1 MRKLISIFVAAGAL
15 VAAGPQPAV
24 AADAVSLDQLLQQV
38 RSGRSG
44 DAEANAAR
52 IREFQADRSRQA
64 ALLQEAKAD
73 RSRGEAL
80 SAQLEAQFDS
90 NDTELVELERQLQDR
105 LGSLKEL
112 FGVLQ
117 QAAGDARGQ
126 FDASLTQLQFPD
138 RSDFLTDLAQ
148 KMGQSNRLA
157 SMEDIERLWFEMQ
170 REMTESGKV
179 VTFNHTVAGADGV
192 TAEREVTRVGIFNV
206 LSGGNYLTYI
216 AETNRLVELPRQ
228 PAGRYTSRA
237 EEFAGATSGLHPL
250 ALDPTRGQIL
260 SLLTK
265 KPTFRERID
274 QGGIIGY
281 IIIGLGIIALLI
293 ALWRLV
299 ALSAVNAQV
308 NKQAKNPDNP
318 GNNPL
323 GRVLSAYHSNKDSD
337 LETVELKLGEG
348 ILKETPKLNLMVT
361 FLKIVAVVAPL
372 LGLLGTVT
380 GMIITFQQITLFG
393 TGDPKLMAGGIST
406 ALMTTVLG
414 LCVAIPTV
422 FLHTIVAGRA
432 KRVTQVLQ
440 EQAAG
445 MVARHAE
452 AHHSARAA

>member
-1 MRKLISIFVAAGAL
+1 MKKLLSVLVTCGAL
-15 VAAGPQPAV
+15 GVAGMQPAV
-24 AADAVSLDQLLQQV
+24 AANAVSLDQLLQQV
-38 RSGRSG
+38 KSGRSS
-44 DAEANAAR
+44 DSAANAAR
-52 IREFQADRSRQA
+52 IKEFQADRSRQSQ
-64 ALLQEAKAD
+64 LLRQAKAD
-73 RSRGEAL
+73 RAAGEAK
-80 SAQLEAQFDS
+80 SAELEAQFDV
-90 NDTELVELERQLQDR
+90 NDKDLVELERQLQER

-117 QAAGDARGQ
+117 QAAGDQRGQ
-126 FDASLTQLQFPD
+126 FDVSLTRLQYPD
-138 RSDFLTDLAQ
+138 RSEFLTDLAQ

-179 VTFNHTVAGADGV
+179 VKFNASVAGADGV
-192 TAEREVTRVGIFNV
+192 TSDREVTRVGIFNV

-216 AETNRLVELPRQ
+216 SETNRLVELPRQ
-228 PAGRYTSRA
+228 PAGRYTKRSEA
-237 EEFAGATSGLHPL
+237 FSGQTSGLHPL

-260 SLLTK
+260 NLLTK

-281 IIIGLGIIALLI
+281 IIIALGIVALLI

-308 NKQAKNPDNP
+308 NRQAKNPDNP

-348 ILKETPKLNLMVT
+348 ILKETPRLNLMVT

-440 EQAAG
+440 EQSAG

-452 AHHSARAA
+452 AHHAARTA